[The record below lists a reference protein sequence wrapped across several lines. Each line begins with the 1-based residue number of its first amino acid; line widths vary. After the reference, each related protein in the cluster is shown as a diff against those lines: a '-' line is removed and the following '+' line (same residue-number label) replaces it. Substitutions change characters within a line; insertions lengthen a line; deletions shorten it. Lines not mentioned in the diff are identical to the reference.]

1 MRRYLLVLFFITIE
15 VSAKA
20 GMKDSVYAVILAAEI
35 KHPEIVLKQ
44 AILETGWF
52 QSKFLMRK
60 NNLFGFRATKYY
72 MSFESWRA
80 CVDYY
85 KRWQDKFYTNP
96 QENYYVFLKR
106 IKYSH
111 SKEYVPTLMRIDLRR
126 STGAKLPIPVPQPA
140 PQKTE
145 KPPR

>member
-1 MRRYLLVLFFITIE
+1 
-15 VSAKA
+15 
-20 GMKDSVYAVILAAEI
+20 MKDSVYAVILASGI

-60 NNLFGFRATKYY
+60 NNLFGFRATKHY
-72 MSFESWRA
+72 MNFDSWRE
-80 CVDYY
+80 CVEYY

-111 SKEYVPTLMRIDLRR
+111 SKEYVPTLMRINLRR
-126 STGAKLPIPVPQPA
+126 STGAKLPIQVPQPA

-145 KPPR
+145 KPPK